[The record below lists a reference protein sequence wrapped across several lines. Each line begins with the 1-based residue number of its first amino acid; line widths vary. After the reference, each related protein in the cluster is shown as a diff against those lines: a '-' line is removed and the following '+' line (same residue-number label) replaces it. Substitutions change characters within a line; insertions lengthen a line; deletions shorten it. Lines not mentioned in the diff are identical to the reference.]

1 MNYYIYLATLD
12 GVPRYVGFGSGTRKD
27 HVNSGTSHIR
37 KLNEIV
43 LKEEKEFRVEI
54 LESDLSKKEAS
65 DKEIEYIEKYGRED
79 LGLGTL
85 WNRTNGGIGFRDYH
99 TDETKKKISE
109 HGKKLWSSYT
119 PYRKRQRK
127 ETLLASGL
135 STRFIKGQK
144 SHNAKPVEYNG
155 IVYASL
161 KEAAESN
168 NISAY
173 FARKNVKFL

>member
-99 TDETKKKISE
+99 TDETKKRISE

-119 PYRKRQRK
+119 PYRKRQ
-127 ETLLASGL
+127 
-135 STRFIKGQK
+135 K
-144 SHNAKPVEYNG
+144 SHNAKSVEYNG
-155 IVYASL
+155 VVYSSL
-161 KEAAESN
+161 KEAADSN
-168 NISAY
+168 NISVY